1 MQPIVPELDYSFDSD
16 EGDYS
21 LIQGDCLNVLQR
33 VADHSVDM
41 IFADPPYFLSN
52 GGVTCKSGKM
62 ASVDKGNWD
71 KSGGIGEDYG
81 FHLAWLRECRRVLKP
96 SGSIWVSGTHHT
108 IFAIGFA
115 MQNLGY
121 KVLNDIVWYK
131 KNPPPNLS
139 CRYFTHSTETIL
151 WARVSETCR
160 HKFNY
165 KVMKEMNHGK
175 QMQSLWTIM
184 APRASEKLLGRH
196 PTQKPMELLERILLA
211 STEPGDLI
219 LDPFCGSGTTGVAA
233 AKLGRRFLGIELS
246 PEYAALSVR
255 RYQAQKQG
263 DTAPE
268 LPAQPTTQD
277 YVHAPSLN

>member
-1 MQPIVPELDYSFDSD
+1 MQRIVPELDYSFESDDS
-16 EGDYS
+16 EFS
-21 LIQGDCLNVLQR
+21 VIQGDCLQVMQR
-33 VADHSVDM
+33 FADHSVDM
-41 IFADPPYFLSN
+41 VFADPPYFLSN
-52 GGVTCKSGKM
+52 GGMTCKSGKM
-62 ASVDKGNWD
+62 ASVDKGQWD
-71 KSGGIGEDYG
+71 KSAGIGEDYG

-96 SGSIWVSGTHHT
+96 TGTIWVSGTHHT

-165 KVMKEMNHGK
+165 HAMKELNHGK

-184 APRASEKLLGRH
+184 APRAAEKQQGRH

-233 AKLGRRFLGIELS
+233 TKLGRRFVGIELS
-246 PEYAALSVR
+246 AEYAALSVR
-255 RYQAQKQG
+255 RFQAQKQS
-263 DTAPE
+263 DVAQSVEIPAP
-268 LPAQPTTQD
+268 ATF
-277 YVHAPSLN
+277 VNAPSFN